1 MLQTH
6 HLDSIH
12 PLIRS
17 TARRLRADLGAAAV
31 AASHQAI
38 RRMRDRGDEE
48 GLHLWLELHAVLVLM
63 EARPAGRKPPRRLN

>member
-1 MLQTH
+1 MQQTH

-17 TARRLRADLGAAAV
+17 TARRLRADLGRRAID
-31 AASHQAI
+31 ASHTAI

-48 GLHLWLELHAVLVLM
+48 GLHLWLDLHAVLVLTD
-63 EARPAGRKPPRRLN
+63 AGPRRRGPVRLH